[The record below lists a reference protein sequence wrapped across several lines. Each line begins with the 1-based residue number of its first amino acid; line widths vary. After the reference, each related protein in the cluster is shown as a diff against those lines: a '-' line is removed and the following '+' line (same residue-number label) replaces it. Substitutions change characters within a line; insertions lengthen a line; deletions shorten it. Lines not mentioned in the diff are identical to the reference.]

1 MICFF
6 YKMDADYKK
15 KSASQ
20 ISKLKEVISI
30 CSKYGYKVEDIVR
43 RITEVDNLP
52 DRLNSLIDVLW
63 RSIKEI
69 DTGNHKQIVI
79 ETMKVIGSSLSL
91 LGLDFPLTDLHQE
104 VVFLTVLFHRI
115 VFRKLNLR
123 EIIMPSRNS
132 QSIEIHELAGLAERF
147 AMTDISID
155 AIEIEEQ
162 VDKSSLQGLISSV
175 DQHLAV
181 DQIGNLKSRIDSL
194 MSGGHK
200 DWLTCLEFL
209 TLLVN
214 ISTLRHSLLFR
225 MMAHLKLNRFSRATI
240 TTLQR
245 YIEKE
250 RIDNKIFLNFFA
262 VPTMEKAGILA
273 VFDPSEQKELVAYI
287 EQIGIS
293 FCDLSKRFDRKIL
306 LVRPINDSSVILGRP
321 CAAFG
326 CLRGMW
332 STTDPKNV
340 RIRFKFTAVENN
352 FNLFFIQSPDID
364 EYVFMKENR
373 YCKYCK
379 YAKIVDVPE
388 NAKWR
393 IIPVFMDDKKEKEF
407 DSFILCTKQ
416 WPDRFLH
423 IDKAFF
429 RYGMGIPNDVKP
441 SVDCLFTVIECG
453 INFIYKDNL
462 L

>member
-1 MICFF
+1 MFCFF
-6 YKMDADYKK
+6 YKMDAAYKK
-15 KSASQ
+15 KSVSQ
-20 ISKLKEVISI
+20 ISKLKEVISV
-30 CSKYGYKVEDIVR
+30 CSKYGHKVEDIVS

-52 DRLNSLIDVLW
+52 DRLHSLIDVLW
-63 RSIKEI
+63 RSIKGI
-69 DTGNHKQIVI
+69 DTGNQKQIVI
-79 ETMKVIGSSLSL
+79 ETMKVIGSTLSL
-91 LGLDFPLTDLHQE
+91 LGLDFPLTDLHPE
-104 VVFLTVLFHRI
+104 VVYLTVFFHKI

-123 EIIMPSRNS
+123 EILMPSRKS
-132 QSIEIHELAGLAERF
+132 HSMEIHELAGLAERF
-147 AMTDISID
+147 AMMDISID
-155 AIEIEEQ
+155 AVEIEEHG
-162 VDKSSLQGLISSV
+162 DKLSLQGLISSV

-181 DQIGNLKSRIDSL
+181 DQIGNLKSRINSL

-225 MMAHLKLNRFSRATI
+225 MMAHLKINQFSRATI

-250 RIDNKIFLNFFA
+250 RTDNKIFLNFFA

-287 EQIGIS
+287 KQIGIS
-293 FCDLSKRFDRKIL
+293 FYDLSRKFDRKIL
-306 LVRPINDSSVILGRP
+306 IVRPINDSSVILGRP

-332 STTDPKNV
+332 STTDTKNV
-340 RIRFKFTAVENN
+340 RVRFKFTAVKNT

-364 EYVFMKENR
+364 EYVYMKENR

-379 YAKIVDVPE
+379 YAKITDVPD

-393 IIPVFMDDKKEKEF
+393 IIPVFKDDKKEIESN
-407 DSFILCTKQ
+407 SFILCTKQ
-416 WPDRFLH
+416 WPDKYLH
-423 IDKAFF
+423 IDKDFF
-429 RYGMGIPNDVKP
+429 RYGMGLPNDVKP
-441 SVDCLFTVIECG
+441 SVDCLFTVIRQNN
-453 INFIYKDNL
+453 INCII
-462 L
+462 